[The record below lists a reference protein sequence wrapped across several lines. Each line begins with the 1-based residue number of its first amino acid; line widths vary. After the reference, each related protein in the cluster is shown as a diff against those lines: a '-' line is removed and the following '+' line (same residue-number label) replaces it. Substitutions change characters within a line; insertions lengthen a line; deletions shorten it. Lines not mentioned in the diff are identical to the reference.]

1 MGSSALSPQPETPVM
16 TLVGSSPAKVM
27 PALSRE
33 GLVLVAAIIA
43 ITIVAAEPY
52 LPGAVEWVH

>member
-1 MGSSALSPQPETPVM
+1 M